1 MVDVDERPES
11 VTFVHEIRVRYGECD
26 MQRVVFNAHYMAYCD
41 DAVDTWFRWVLAP
54 GGEGFESLGFDFM
67 LKTATIT
74 FDAPLVFGETAA
86 LACSVE
92 RWGNASFDVRIEG
105 TAAGE
110 ARFTTL
116 ITYVSVT
123 PGANTPTRIP
133 EIVRDRLS

>member
-1 MVDVDERPES
+1 MVGVGERRGS

-26 MQRVVFNAHYMAYCD
+26 MQRVVFNAHYLAYCD
-41 DAVDTWFRWVLAP
+41 DAVDTWFRRVLTP
-54 GGEGFESLGFDFM
+54 NGEGFESLGFDFM

-86 LACSVE
+86 LECSVE
-92 RWGNASFDVRIEG
+92 RWGNASFDVRVQG
-105 TAAGE
+105 TAAGQP
-110 ARFTTL
+110 RFTTL
-116 ITYVSVT
+116 ITYVSVA